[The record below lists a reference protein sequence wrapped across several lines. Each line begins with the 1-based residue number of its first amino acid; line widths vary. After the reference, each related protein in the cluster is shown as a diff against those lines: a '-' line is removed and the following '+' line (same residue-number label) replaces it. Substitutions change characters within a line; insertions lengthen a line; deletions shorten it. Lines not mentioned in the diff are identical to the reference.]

1 MNYYLFA
8 TSFLLV
14 VTLFWE
20 FLVSGESLVVSFQFG
35 LDLCCVF
42 SFEQLNIVIH
52 FLVSSGK
59 RTRVSVVAAFC
70 LNHSV
75 TYV

>member
-8 TSFLLV
+8 TSFLLA

-42 SFEQLNIVIH
+42 SFE
-52 FLVSSGK
+52 
-59 RTRVSVVAAFC
+59 
-70 LNHSV
+70 
-75 TYV
+75 